1 MDLYVFVMIIS
12 LVCVLG
18 FFNEKLTKLNYGI
31 SLILLSTLIGLLA
44 IGASVVFKNNT
55 DTLSLLNNIQTLD
68 IDESVMKGSLC
79 FILFAASC
87 HMDLASFKSQAK
99 RLVILSLVCTLL
111 CAGIFGGLFYGASIL
126 LGIGIP
132 LPVCL
137 LFGSIVASTDP
148 IASAGIVSKFKFPK
162 NISTLLRGE
171 ALFNSIVSAILFVC
185 LTGVVNP
192 GSSENA
198 AAFILKEVLGA
209 IVVGVVVTG
218 ICYILFRFTK
228 NKNIAIFTGLMAV
241 TISFV
246 ISEKFGF
253 SSPIACLICGLTFSI
268 LRSLFTKFDNKGK
281 ITHFNSFW
289 VTIDVFLNSIIYVI
303 LGLKFVHVLQIKN
316 VVILALAAIV
326 ASLAARVI
334 SILLSSV
341 LMGNVPDGYKR
352 FSFIWLMTWSGL
364 KGGIAAAL
372 AMSTKSFLPENTY
385 NIVLGGTFAIVFFT
399 MVIQGLT
406 INPVY
411 KRIRRSQASSK

>member
-171 ALFNSIVSAILFVC
+171 ALFNSIVSAILAAVAKRF
-185 LTGVVNP
+185 LPSILVV
-192 GSSENA
+192 
-198 AAFILKEVLGA
+198 
-209 IVVGVVVTG
+209 
-218 ICYILFRFTK
+218 
-228 NKNIAIFTGLMAV
+228 
-241 TISFV
+241 
-246 ISEKFGF
+246 F
-253 SSPIACLICGLTFSI
+253 STQPRPSIACSTCLETAPSPPMMYT
-268 LRSLFTKFDNKGK
+268 S
-281 ITHFNSFW
+281 S
-289 VTIDVFLNSIIYVI
+289 
-303 LGLKFVHVLQIKN
+303 
-316 VVILALAAIV
+316 
-326 ASLAARVI
+326 SLA
-334 SILLSSV
+334 
-341 LMGNVPDGYKR
+341 
-352 FSFIWLMTWSGL
+352 
-364 KGGIAAAL
+364 
-372 AMSTKSFLPENTY
+372 
-385 NIVLGGTFAIVFFT
+385 
-399 MVIQGLT
+399 Q
-406 INPVY
+406 
-411 KRIRRSQASSK
+411 